1 MKLTDL
7 INERNRLDAAFPK
20 QQGGYCDINIFTLEE
35 ELEQYGISWLEK
47 ILKDPTNNQPFV
59 EEVENRC
66 KGFMRQQPAQAGQID
81 LTKLEYAAS
90 RLRLA
95 AIEAALKKTVE
106 GKLTLPD
113 DGDPKPE
120 QVIKP
125 EPKKNPFALPNK
137 FTGNKQP
144 TEASAVK

>member
-66 KGFMRQQPAQAGQID
+66 KGFMRQQPAQRHARARPNQR
-81 LTKLEYAAS
+81 A
-90 RLRLA
+90 LR
-95 AIEAALKKTVE
+95 
-106 GKLTLPD
+106 
-113 DGDPKPE
+113 
-120 QVIKP
+120 Q
-125 EPKKNPFALPNK
+125 
-137 FTGNKQP
+137 
-144 TEASAVK
+144 SAVVRLVMLQSEVGNVVAECEEKMVIAIVPRPKELA

>member
-7 INERNRLDAAFPK
+7 INERNRLDDAFPK
-20 QQGGYCDINIFTLEE
+20 QQQGGYCDISIFTIAE
-35 ELEQYGISWLEK
+35 ELEQYGISWLKE

-81 LTKLEYAAS
+81 LTKLQYAAS

-95 AIEAALKKTVE
+95 AIGAALKKIAE
-106 GKLTLPD
+106 GKLNLPD
-113 DGDPKPE
+113 GNLKPE
-120 QVIKP
+120 QIIKP
-125 EPKKNPFALPNK
+125 GQKVNPFTLPEK
-137 FTGNKQP
+137 WGSKQP
-144 TEASAVK
+144 VEASTVK